1 MIGFGVFNSLFHLTE
16 IAYSFSLDFNLL
28 SVTPIV
34 VYSNA
39 ALQKEDILKENKG
52 KAGVYLFTDLK
63 SGKKYIGSAKNLRT
77 RFMQY
82 FNPNY
87 LERKNYMYI
96 CRALLKHGMSNFSL
110 AIIEYCQ
117 PEQCLEREDFY
128 ISSLEPEYNILLK
141 AGSSLGY
148 KHSLETR
155 KRMSVSQKAFDRTGE
170 NNPSYGVPVSEETR
184 AKLFASQKDNCQKIE
199 VLDLDTNETTSYD
212 SIRAAGRALG
222 IIQSRITTYFS
233 QNQKSPYKGRYIF
246 KKID

>member
-1 MIGFGVFNSLFHLTE
+1 M
-16 IAYSFSLDFNLL
+16 
-28 SVTPIV
+28 
-34 VYSNA
+34 
-39 ALQKEDILKENKG
+39 KENKG
-52 KAGVYLFTDLK
+52 KAGIYLFTDLE

-96 CRALLKHGMSNFSL
+96 CRAILKHGMSNFSL

-128 ISSLEPEYNILLK
+128 LSFLEPEYNILLK

-148 KHSLETR
+148 KHRLETR
-155 KRMSVSQKAFDRTGE
+155 ERMSVSQKAFDRTGE

-184 AKLFASQKDNCQKIE
+184 AKLFASQKDNCQRIE

-212 SIRAAGRALG
+212 IYYWDKARHFFYQVKSI
-222 IIQSRITTYFS
+222 
-233 QNQKSPYKGRYIF
+233 K
-246 KKID
+246 